1 MGHFLPFTFLNTKEI
16 SPDVDEDY
24 IPDER
29 EVRALI
35 LNKRVSSPIEKRHLT
50 NEATILDTSF
60 GIGNDSPTP
69 EKLT

>member
-1 MGHFLPFTFLNTKEI
+1 LSNFFPFKLAVKHEV

-35 LNKRVSSPIEKRHLT
+35 LKKRVSSPIEKRQNTH
-50 NEATILDTSF
+50 EATILDTSF
-60 GIGNDSPTP
+60 G
-69 EKLT
+69 

>member
-1 MGHFLPFTFLNTKEI
+1 MGLFLPFKLTNTMDA

-35 LNKRVSSPIEKRHLT
+35 LNKRVSSPIEKRQFT

-60 GIGNDSPTP
+60 GQID
-69 EKLT
+69 